1 MGLLWLTSVS
11 ICPQWESWAR
21 GSRHECAGE
30 CHLESEPP
38 PPPDLCLGGLSLGG
52 LWVKVGVCLW
62 AEGTATLPGL
72 LNSTCTKSGGEAQ
85 PPPFQ
90 LPDGSKTS
98 KVHATQAYLPPP
110 PADPRLWAPPLTSS
124 CSGTINRLESAKD
137 DVWNPGSSSLG
148 ATGGQVL

>member
-1 MGLLWLTSVS
+1 MRLCLGRSWPRAALHGVAVADLCEHLP
-11 ICPQWESWAR
+11 PQWGVLGT
-21 GSRHECAGE
+21 GSRMAECVLVSVTLNLS
-30 CHLESEPP
+30 HP

-52 LWVKVGVCLW
+52 SVKVGVCLW

-110 PADPRLWAPPLTSS
+110 TPQRIQGSGLPHLPLLLPVHYKQT
-124 CSGTINRLESAKD
+124 
-137 DVWNPGSSSLG
+137 
-148 ATGGQVL
+148 